1 MRYSN
6 QPIYQRRR
14 RVALLILV
22 LLILVGLYMIGLGAG
37 GTGGDQTE
45 QVEAPVVEQT
55 PEVTDEQTAAEET
68 T

>member
-14 RVALLILV
+14 RVALLIFV
-22 LLILVGLYMIGLGAG
+22 FLILVGLYMIGVGAG
-37 GTGGDQTE
+37 GTGGEQTE
-45 QVEAPVVEQT
+45 QVDTPVVEQP
-55 PEVTDEQTAAEET
+55 PEVTDEQTSAEET